1 MVLLLHETYALQLPV
16 SQLYLFLNFCQGAMR
31 TVDATE
37 LTYARQKIVMVAK
50 AYRIQA
56 IDMVFT
62 DYKGWYSCTGAADD
76 LDGTCVLQKF

>member
-1 MVLLLHETYALQLPV
+1 
-16 SQLYLFLNFCQGAMR
+16 MR